1 VFQWSCGA
9 LLRKLFKEFG
19 DLVRNVARDDLVRV
33 LVVRSANVAWWH
45 SDVTGIIG
53 NKGNHPQMGWES
65 ETSGVAL
72 I

>member
-1 VFQWSCGA
+1 MFQWSSGA

-45 SDVTGIIG
+45 SDLTGIIG
-53 NKGNHPQMGWES
+53 NKGIISKWARSPKRVVWP
-65 ETSGVAL
+65 
-72 I
+72 